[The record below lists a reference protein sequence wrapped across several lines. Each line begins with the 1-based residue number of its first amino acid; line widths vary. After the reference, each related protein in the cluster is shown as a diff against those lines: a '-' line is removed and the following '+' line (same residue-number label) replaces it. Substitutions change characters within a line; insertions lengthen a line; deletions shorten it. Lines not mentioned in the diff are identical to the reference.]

1 MCLTP
6 IGICSFFL
14 IFLMIQNAYSGFE
27 STNVKCTSHD
37 ESYATFEYCF
47 LKAINRTYKYVSI
60 KVKLHQVPVRKVK
73 VNFALYERLN
83 GYKPF
88 LYNVTVDACNYLLK
102 PKGNPVVTFI
112 FGLFAPYSNMNH
124 SCPFNHD
131 VTVEKVPF
139 SYITSQLTDILPF
152 PKSSYAFF
160 SEWYGDGKRRAT
172 VEVYGTLT

>member
-1 MCLTP
+1 MAAVALTGVVNGSGKYCISQLDTVP
-6 IGICSFFL
+6 GTHSLDQSCDAIEVAILQDEDVDFAEDAVKDVD
-14 IFLMIQNAYSGFE
+14 AYSGFE

-60 KVKLHQVPVRKVK
+60 KVKLHQVP

-124 SCPFNHD
+124 SCPFN
-131 VTVEKVPF
+131 VSIYREF
-139 SYITSQLTDILPF
+139 LPVL
-152 PKSSYAFF
+152 SIFF
-160 SEWYGDGKRRAT
+160 SMT
-172 VEVYGTLT
+172 